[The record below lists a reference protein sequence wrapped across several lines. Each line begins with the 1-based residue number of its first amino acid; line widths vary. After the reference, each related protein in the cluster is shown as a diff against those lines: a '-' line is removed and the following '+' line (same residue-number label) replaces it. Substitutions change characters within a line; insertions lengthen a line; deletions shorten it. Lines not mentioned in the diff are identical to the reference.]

1 MAALTR
7 SSGSV
12 RLVRVRILAFDTS
25 TQTGSVAILDES
37 ALVAEYTLNVR
48 TTHSE
53 RLLAMVDRLL
63 ADAELALG
71 DMSGLAVAVGPGSFT
86 GLRIGV
92 STVKGLAFATG
103 LPVAAVPTLDAL
115 AHTLPFASLPVCP
128 VLDAKKGEVYTSLY
142 EWHGDRMERRWDY
155 LALSP
160 EALAERISTDVV
172 FVGDGVGLFRE
183 VLSGRLGSR
192 AHFTSG
198 ARRLPSAACVAQLG
212 VSALAAG
219 ETVAPAA
226 LAPLYL
232 RSSEAELRRR
242 HALVSR

>member
-1 MAALTR
+1 MH
-7 SSGSV
+7 
-12 RLVRVRILAFDTS
+12 VRILAFDTS

-37 ALVAEYTLNVR
+37 VLVAEHTLNVR

-53 RLLAMVDRLL
+53 RLLAVVDRLL

-86 GLRIGV
+86 GLRIGI
-92 STVKGLAFATG
+92 STAKGLAFATG

-115 AHTLPFASLPVCP
+115 AYTLPFASLPVCP

-142 EWHGDRMERRWDY
+142 EWHGDRMERRWEY

-160 EALAERISTDVV
+160 EALAERISNDVV
-172 FVGDGVGLFRE
+172 FVGDGVGPFRE
-183 VLSGRLGSR
+183 ILSDRLGRR

-198 ARRLPSAACVAQLG
+198 SRRLPSAACVAQLG
-212 VSALAAG
+212 LSLLAEG
-219 ETVAPAA
+219 ETVSPEV

-242 HALVSR
+242 HALLSH